1 MEDTKT
7 GRKNRRWTRKR
18 GKKAKTPSNKTT
30 TECSRSNTDSVKP
43 ANASHEMGA
52 GTPDHT
58 TVSRKVRAKDP
69 NRAQYWDA
77 NTVFAPSAIRQQ
89 LWKLQQHYAPQETD
103 AAAGA
108 SNSVNRC

>member
-30 TECSRSNTDSVKP
+30 TECSRSNTDS
-43 ANASHEMGA
+43 
-52 GTPDHT
+52 
-58 TVSRKVRAKDP
+58 VRAKDP